1 MRVLEAYLQFVVEA
15 VSFFFFFLI
24 FLFGGKTSW
33 KWIYFNSVHSANT
46 MEDALTSKKLF
57 SVVQDKQYKLG
68 WKQECSNKTE
78 AYGKEISLQDFR
90 AW

>member
-1 MRVLEAYLQFVVEA
+1 
-15 VSFFFFFLI
+15 
-24 FLFGGKTSW
+24 
-33 KWIYFNSVHSANT
+33 